1 MSVAPPL
8 PSDYQ
13 VKTLVSLKDPSQ
25 PPPAP
30 SQPHPINPQR
40 RSLSAL
46 RERTTKLNSSPK
58 ATPSA
63 PDMTIHTKDE
73 RPRSIG
79 RSFAPKGRHSV
90 SSRPNRSS
98 GKFKGP
104 EAEHDSGSSGEEHV
118 HVIRENRRSVGSFL
132 GSLGRSRKPTT
143 IRTPTATPATN
154 APQVSSIQQR
164 PIPNQPLRRRPEFA
178 GEVNGKAPTPPMV
191 AKTTAPPRRPSS
203 RLRSL
208 INGREHS
215 HMSLEDPP
223 VVDEEQTPPQE
234 PKEKKPTR
242 LSIGRL
248 SLLGGMKHNNRTQPS
263 PPTAPAP
270 VPQATRMG
278 MFKSLIGKDTKSTVR
293 SSGASRIT
301 PQPGVL
307 PRPGSLRVVSTT
319 PPSRVVPRQ
328 NSVRQER
335 PRTHT
340 TTAPSRMLPQDS
352 FGSNSTT
359 NKPSQ
364 LASQLSG
371 LSAISAESTGSAG
384 RTRGIR
390 EPRSFQGY
398 SQTLDEEVADELD
411 GEAEEL
417 HHRKHHRS
425 NNYHN
430 LTAQPQR
437 HNQTTN
443 DSSNGRTTAEFEESS
458 SRQRM
463 SSYGESD
470 DDRMARVAAPS
481 DGDDIDSDEDVS
493 ITLRSAARV
502 GASRPNKNNN
512 NNAYIP
518 KPLSPRNT
526 IDLNKPTPTKL
537 NHQETDTARQGN
549 DYDYFLSTI
558 CRARRRAYFD
568 VEAND
573 ISELFDLHQ
582 DVGEGGYS
590 KVHRAIDK
598 RTGEERAV
606 KLVAI
611 PTYLQH
617 RTRMEA
623 EAAVLGSVSHDSIVR
638 FYGIVRT
645 PKHFCFVMELL
656 DGGELFEKIIEQ
668 QEGYP
673 EPEACRLITT
683 ILEAVEHLHKH
694 GVVHRDIKPENFLFD
709 YRHSSEGVLK
719 LIDFG
724 FATFQNPHANMLGS
738 SCGTPDY
745 IAPELLLERPHNK
758 AVDMWSVGVV
768 LYTLLCSFPPFYA
781 ETDEELFDLIAAGTY
796 DFPPPRW
803 TKISADAKDL
813 VSRLLQV
820 DPAKRWT
827 ATQALGHP
835 WIIRNNLLNAQRLFS
850 ARLNAAN

>member
-104 EAEHDSGSSGEEHV
+104 EAE
-118 HVIRENRRSVGSFL
+118 
-132 GSLGRSRKPTT
+132 
-143 IRTPTATPATN
+143 
-154 APQVSSIQQR
+154 
-164 PIPNQPLRRRPEFA
+164 
-178 GEVNGKAPTPPMV
+178 
-191 AKTTAPPRRPSS
+191 
-203 RLRSL
+203 
-208 INGREHS
+208 
-215 HMSLEDPP
+215 
-223 VVDEEQTPPQE
+223 
-234 PKEKKPTR
+234 
-242 LSIGRL
+242 
-248 SLLGGMKHNNRTQPS
+248 
-263 PPTAPAP
+263 
-270 VPQATRMG
+270 
-278 MFKSLIGKDTKSTVR
+278 
-293 SSGASRIT
+293 
-301 PQPGVL
+301 
-307 PRPGSLRVVSTT
+307 
-319 PPSRVVPRQ
+319 
-328 NSVRQER
+328 
-335 PRTHT
+335 
-340 TTAPSRMLPQDS
+340 
-352 FGSNSTT
+352 
-359 NKPSQ
+359 
-364 LASQLSG
+364 
-371 LSAISAESTGSAG
+371 
-384 RTRGIR
+384 
-390 EPRSFQGY
+390 
-398 SQTLDEEVADELD
+398 
-411 GEAEEL
+411 
-417 HHRKHHRS
+417 
-425 NNYHN
+425 
-430 LTAQPQR
+430 
-437 HNQTTN
+437 
-443 DSSNGRTTAEFEESS
+443 
-458 SRQRM
+458 
-463 SSYGESD
+463 
-470 DDRMARVAAPS
+470 
-481 DGDDIDSDEDVS
+481 
-493 ITLRSAARV
+493 
-502 GASRPNKNNN
+502 
-512 NNAYIP
+512 
-518 KPLSPRNT
+518 
-526 IDLNKPTPTKL
+526 
-537 NHQETDTARQGN
+537 
-549 DYDYFLSTI
+549 
-558 CRARRRAYFD
+558 
-568 VEAND
+568 
-573 ISELFDLHQ
+573 
-582 DVGEGGYS
+582 
-590 KVHRAIDK
+590 
-598 RTGEERAV
+598 
-606 KLVAI
+606 
-611 PTYLQH
+611 
-617 RTRMEA
+617 
-623 EAAVLGSVSHDSIVR
+623 HDSIVR